1 MNADERA
8 ARARRSG
15 DSIGQRLLALLVF
28 VVLGV
33 LLWLAY
39 SGRYDSEVNRL
50 ARWLHAAFDAIRH
63 ATHQA

>member
-1 MNADERA
+1 MSSQERV

-15 DSIGQRLLALLVF
+15 ETLGQRLLALLVF

-39 SGRYDSEVNRL
+39 SGRYDHEVNRV
-50 ARWLHAAFDAIRH
+50 AAWLHAGFDALRRWMH
-63 ATHQA
+63 

>member
-1 MNADERA
+1 MTSSEFD

-15 DSIGQRLLALLVF
+15 ETIGQRMLALLVF

-39 SGRYDSEVNRL
+39 SGRYDAEVNRL
-50 ARWLHAAFDAIRH
+50 ARWLHAGADTVRH
-63 ATHQA
+63 AAHR